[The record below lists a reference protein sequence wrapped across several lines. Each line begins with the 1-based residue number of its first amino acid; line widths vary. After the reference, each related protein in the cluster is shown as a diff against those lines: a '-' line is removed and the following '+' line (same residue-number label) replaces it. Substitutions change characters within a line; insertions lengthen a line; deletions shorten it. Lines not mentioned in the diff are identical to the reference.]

1 MAPKDLSVSSANWN
15 VVGGVSGVCVGGI
28 HGVLPS
34 SCRVVGN
41 IVYLVVVHGTC
52 ASHDDA
58 GSSVVCGNVG
68 HEVIASNVHNV
79 LRWAQDGA
87 AKARVGEGSVVEHV
101 IDELQQ
107 EEEEEGHA
115 TMLAPCRDCATHTL
129 TNCCPSA
136 QVRLVFSFLP
146 PPAGCSPPPFHGE

>member
-1 MAPKDLSVSSANWN
+1 M
-15 VVGGVSGVCVGGI
+15 
-28 HGVLPS
+28 
-34 SCRVVGN
+34 
-41 IVYLVVVHGTC
+41 
-52 ASHDDA
+52 
-58 GSSVVCGNVG
+58 CGNVG

-79 LRWAQDGA
+79 LRWPQDGA

-136 QVRLVFSFLP
+136 QVRLVFSFYLLLL
-146 PPAGCSPPPFHGE
+146 AVHLLHFTENDTALAVDVGLVQLLSRG